1 MTGAVDLLAGYGGRK
16 RVAEAFAAQ
25 NLSPNVAHALLAAR
39 SSLFGAGN
47 RRRLFSQ
54 FDDLF
59 REGGTAAIE
68 DLEAGIQNP
77 KAADSATPT
86 SYAVQ
91 LQSIKLRNWKV
102 FERARFDFPR
112 LMAGRPVVLIGG
124 KNGYG
129 KTSLLEAILFGLYG
143 QRALL
148 DVDRALWADGAQSG
162 SARAAH
168 YRQIIDRAFH
178 EPARARGEEV
188 AAVHL
193 SFETSNGPLE
203 VERRWYI
210 RTGGHSSDDDEVLTL
225 WAGESRDLVPV
236 PEGQDAHL
244 HYQEEIARRFMPA
257 SVAPFF
263 LFDGEQVKRLAERQ
277 LADQV
282 RLGVESVLGLHAW
295 RDTVADLR
303 DYAKDRGRGGILAED
318 HARLYAAADAI
329 DAEEAVTSEA
339 IAALEAQL
347 VPLRVRR
354 DNLLEKLGE
363 LGGGTFA
370 SMQEL
375 HERRHRLGQ
384 DLARHRAELARAASQ
399 SLPLALV
406 GECLLA
412 RLAKTLEADQAHR
425 APVDGLKTET
435 LEALL
440 SAIDDVE
447 PDLQALDRETLQAR
461 IRRGWSRLTE
471 QMSEG
476 NTRHH
481 YLDGRLR
488 QRVMERVGLRNTGV
502 SHVQNQFAS
511 MIRQQAAYDEVEA
524 TIRLRDV
531 HDRSQLELRE
541 DLKAITDQIDG
552 LERQRRTLDRTLGRL
567 KNQGMQIA
575 DKLKAR
581 RNSRKISEPSQ
592 RRAEAALQAARKLE
606 QVIKQIAPICFESFA
621 EAVSRAYRALA
632 HKTVVDHVT
641 IDPQGAVSLIN
652 RHRRIVHNFDLSAGE
667 SQVFA
672 MALIAAVAD
681 TARCPMPLVIDT
693 PLGRLDPD
701 HRERVLEF
709 FTTQP
714 RQTILLSQPDEIHGR
729 YLAQIKDRIAAHYR
743 LDHEGGAD
751 GLGSS
756 VACEG
761 YFPGMA
767 A

>member
-1 MTGAVDLLAGYGGRK
+1 MTSAVDLLAEYGGRQ

-25 NLSPNVAHALLAAR
+25 NLSPDFVHALLAAR

-47 RRRLFSQ
+47 RRRLFGQ
-54 FDDLF
+54 FDDLL
-59 REGGTAAIE
+59 RHDGPADTG
-68 DLEAGIQNP
+68 DLDAGIRHLQ
-77 KAADSATPT
+77 AADSPTPT
-86 SYAVQ
+86 PCAVQ
-91 LQSIKLRNWKV
+91 LRSIKLRNWKV
-102 FERARFDFPR
+102 YEHAQFDFPR
-112 LMAGRPVVLIGG
+112 FMTGRPVVLVGG

-143 QRALL
+143 QGALL
-148 DVDRALWADGAQSG
+148 NVDRALRIDGGQSG
-162 SARAAH
+162 SVRARQ
-168 YRQIIDRAFH
+168 YRQIIDRIFH
-178 EPARARGEEV
+178 EPARARGDEV

-210 RTGGHSSDDDEVLTL
+210 RTGGQTSDDDEVLTL
-225 WAGESRDLVPV
+225 WTGESRDLVPV
-236 PEGQDAHL
+236 PEGQNPQL
-244 HYQEEIARRFMPA
+244 HYQEEIARRFTPA

-303 DYAKDRGRGGILAED
+303 DYAKDRGRGGGLAED
-318 HARLYAAADAI
+318 HTRLYAAADVI
-329 DAEEAVTSEA
+329 DAEEAVTSET

-347 VPLRVRR
+347 VRLRMRR

-363 LGGGTFA
+363 LSGGTFA
-370 SMQEL
+370 SMREL

-384 DLARHRAELARAASQ
+384 DLARHRSELARAASQ

-406 GECLLA
+406 GEGLLA
-412 RLAKTLEADQAHR
+412 RLAKTLEAEQAHR
-425 APVDGLKTET
+425 APVDGLKPET

-440 SAIDDVE
+440 SAIDDIE
-447 PDLQALDRETLQAR
+447 PHLQALDRETLQAR
-461 IRRGWSRLTE
+461 IRSGWAKLTE
-471 QMSEG
+471 QMAEG
-476 NTRHH
+476 DTRHH
-481 YLDGRLR
+481 YLDARLR
-488 QRVMERVGLRNTGV
+488 QRVIERMGLRDTGV
-502 SHVQNQFAS
+502 SHVQNQLES
-511 MIRQQAAYDEVEA
+511 VIRQQAAHDEVEA
-524 TIRLRDV
+524 TISQRDA
-531 HDRSQLELRE
+531 HDRSQLEMRE
-541 DLKAITDQIDG
+541 ELKAISDQIVG

-567 KNQGMQIA
+567 KNQGMQVA
-575 DKLKAR
+575 EKLKAR
-581 RNSRKISEPSQ
+581 RNSRRSSEPNQ
-592 RRAEAALQAARKLE
+592 RRADVALQAARKLE
-606 QVIKQIAPICFESFA
+606 QVIKQILPVCFESFA
-621 EAVSRAYRALA
+621 EAVSLAYRTLA
-632 HKTVVDHVT
+632 HKTVVDHVA

-652 RHRRIVHNFDLSAGE
+652 RHRRIIPDFELSAGE
-667 SQVFA
+667 SQIFA
-672 MALIAAVAD
+672 MALIAAVA
-681 TARCPMPLVIDT
+681 TAARCPMPLVIDT

-743 LDHEGGAD
+743 LDHVESAD

>member
-1 MTGAVDLLAGYGGRK
+1 M
-16 RVAEAFAAQ
+16 
-25 NLSPNVAHALLAAR
+25 
-39 SSLFGAGN
+39 
-47 RRRLFSQ
+47 
-54 FDDLF
+54 
-59 REGGTAAIE
+59 
-68 DLEAGIQNP
+68 
-77 KAADSATPT
+77 
-86 SYAVQ
+86 
-91 LQSIKLRNWKV
+91 
-102 FERARFDFPR
+102 
-112 LMAGRPVVLIGG
+112 
-124 KNGYG
+124 
-129 KTSLLEAILFGLYG
+129 
-143 QRALL
+143 
-148 DVDRALWADGAQSG
+148 
-162 SARAAH
+162 
-168 YRQIIDRAFH
+168 
-178 EPARARGEEV
+178 
-188 AAVHL
+188 HL

-210 RTGGHSSDDDEVLTL
+210 RTGGYPSDDDEVLTL
-225 WAGESRDLVPV
+225 WAGESHELVPV
-236 PEGQDAHL
+236 PEGRDPHL

-257 SVAPFF
+257 GVAPFF
-263 LFDGEQVKRLAERQ
+263 LFDGEQVMRLADRQ
-277 LADQV
+277 LSDQV

-303 DYAKDRGRGGILAED
+303 DYARDRGRGSVLAED
-318 HARLYAAADAI
+318 HARLNAEADAI
-329 DAEEAVTSEA
+329 EAEEAVTSEA

-347 VPLRVRR
+347 IPLRIRR

-370 SMQEL
+370 SMREL

-384 DLARHRAELARAASQ
+384 DLARHRAELTRAAGQ

-406 GECLLA
+406 GERLLA
-412 RLAKTLEADQAHR
+412 RLARTLEAEQAHR
-425 APVDGLKTET
+425 APVDGLRAET

-447 PDLQALDRETLQAR
+447 PGLRDSDRETLQAR
-461 IRRGWSRLTE
+461 IRKGWARLTE
-471 QMSEG
+471 QMTEDD
-476 NTRHH
+476 TRHH

-488 QRVMERVGLRNTGV
+488 QCVKERAGLHNTAV
-502 SHVQNQFAS
+502 SQVQNRLAS
-511 MIRQQAAYDEVEA
+511 LVRQQAAYGEVEA
-524 TIRLRDV
+524 TIRLRDAQ
-531 HDRSQLELRE
+531 DRGQLELRE
-541 DLKAITDQIDG
+541 NLKAVTDQIAD
-552 LERQRRTLDRTLGRL
+552 LERQRQTLDRTLGRL
-567 KNQGMQIA
+567 KNQGLQIA
-575 DKLKAR
+575 DKLKTR
-581 RNSRKISEPSQ
+581 RNSRRTSEPS
-592 RRAEAALQAARKLE
+592 RRQAEAALQAAWKLE
-606 QVIKQIAPICFESFA
+606 QVIKHVSPICFESFA

-632 HKTVVDHVT
+632 HKTVVDYVT
-641 IDPQGAVSLIN
+641 IDPQGAVSLSD

-667 SQVFA
+667 NQIFA

-681 TARCPMPLVIDT
+681 MARCPMPLVIDT

-743 LDHEGGAD
+743 LDHEGSAN

>member
-1 MTGAVDLLAGYGGRK
+1 MTSAVDLLAEYGGRQ
-16 RVAEAFAAQ
+16 RVAEAFVAQ
-25 NLSPNVAHALLAAR
+25 NLSPDFAQALLAAR

-47 RRRLFSQ
+47 RRRLFGQ
-54 FDDLF
+54 FDDLL
-59 REGGTAAIE
+59 RDDGPADIGS
-68 DLEAGIQNP
+68 LEAGIP
-77 KAADSATPT
+77 DSKAADSPAPAT
-86 SYAVQ
+86 YAVQ
-91 LQSIKLRNWKV
+91 LRSIKLRNWKV
-102 FERARFDFPR
+102 FERARFDFPSF
-112 LMAGRPVVLIGG
+112 LAERPVVLIGG

-143 QRALL
+143 QGALL
-148 DVDRALWADGAQSG
+148 NVDRALRFGGGQSG
-162 SARAAH
+162 SVRAKQ
-168 YRQIIDRAFH
+168 YRQIIDRIFH
-178 EPARARGEEV
+178 EPARTRGDEV

-203 VERRWYI
+203 VERRWYM
-210 RTGGHSSDDDEVLTL
+210 RTGGHSTDDDEVLTL

-236 PEGQDAHL
+236 PEGVDSHL
-244 HYQEEIARRFMPA
+244 HYQEEIARRFTPA

-282 RLGVESVLGLHAW
+282 RLGVESILGLHVW

-303 DYAKDRGRGGILAED
+303 DYAKDRGYGGALAED

-329 DAEEAVTSEA
+329 DAEETVTSEA
-339 IAALEAQL
+339 IATLEAQL
-347 VPLRVRR
+347 GRLRMRR

-363 LGGGTFA
+363 LSGGTFS

-375 HERRHRLGQ
+375 HERRHRLDQ
-384 DLARHRAELARAASQ
+384 DLAQHRAELARAASQ

-406 GECLLA
+406 GEDLLA
-412 RLAKTLEADQAHR
+412 RLAKTLEAEQAHR
-425 APVDGLKTET
+425 APVDGLKPET

-440 SAIDDVE
+440 AAIDDIE

-461 IRRGWSRLTE
+461 IRSGWAKLTE
-471 QMSEG
+471 KMAEG
-476 NTRHH
+476 DTRHH

-488 QRVMERVGLRNTGV
+488 QRVMERMGLRDTGV
-502 SHVQNQFAS
+502 SHVQNQLVS
-511 MIRQQAAYDEVEA
+511 LIRQQAAYDEVEA
-524 TIRLRDV
+524 TISQRDA
-531 HDRSQLELRE
+531 HDRAQLEMRE
-541 DLKAITDQIDG
+541 ELKAISAQIDG

-567 KNQGMQIA
+567 RNQGLQVA
-575 DKLKAR
+575 DKLKTR
-581 RNSRKISEPSQ
+581 RNSRRISEPNQ
-592 RRAEAALQAARKLE
+592 RRADAALQAARKLE
-606 QVIKQIAPICFESFA
+606 QVIKQIVPICFESFA
-621 EAVSRAYRALA
+621 ETVSLAYRALA
-632 HKTVVDHVT
+632 HKTAVDNVA
-641 IDPQGAVSLIN
+641 IDPQGTVSLIN
-652 RHRRIVHNFDLSAGE
+652 RHRHIVHDFDLSAGE
-667 SQVFA
+667 SQIFA
-672 MALIAAVAD
+672 MALIAAVASA
-681 TARCPMPLVIDT
+681 ARCPMPLVIDT
-693 PLGRLDPD
+693 PLGRLDSD

-743 LDHEGGAD
+743 LDHVAGAD

>member
-1 MTGAVDLLAGYGGRK
+1 MKGAVDSLDGYGGRD

-25 NLSPNVAHALLAAR
+25 NLSPDLARALLAAR

-47 RRRLFSQ
+47 RRRLFAQ
-54 FDDLF
+54 FDDLL
-59 REGGTAAIE
+59 RDGGHAAIG
-68 DLEAGIQNP
+68 DLEAGIQDP
-77 KAADSATPT
+77 KAADSAAPA
-86 SYAVQ
+86 SSAVQ
-91 LQSIKLRNWKV
+91 LRSIKLRNWKV

-112 LMAGRPVVLIGG
+112 LVTGRPVVLIGG

-148 DVDRALWADGAQSG
+148 DVDRALRTDGG
-162 SARAAH
+162 HSARVAH
-168 YRQIIDRAFH
+168 YRRIIERAFH

-210 RTGGHSSDDDEVLTL
+210 RTGGHPSDDDEVLTL
-225 WAGESRDLVPV
+225 WAGESHELVPV
-236 PEGQDAHL
+236 PEGQDPHL

-257 SVAPFF
+257 GVAPFF
-263 LFDGEQVKRLAERQ
+263 LFDGEQVMRLAERQ
-277 LADQV
+277 LSDQV

-303 DYAKDRGRGGILAED
+303 DYARDRGRGSVLAED
-318 HARLYAAADAI
+318 HARLNAEADAI
-329 DAEEAVTSEA
+329 EAEEAATSEA

-347 VPLRVRR
+347 IPLRIRR

-370 SMQEL
+370 SMREL

-384 DLARHRAELARAASQ
+384 DLARHSAELTRAAGQ
-399 SLPLALV
+399 SLPLVLV
-406 GECLLA
+406 GERLLA
-412 RLAKTLEADQAHR
+412 RLVRTLEAEQAHR
-425 APVDGLKTET
+425 APVDGLRAET

-447 PDLQALDRETLQAR
+447 PGLQDSDRETLQAR
-461 IRRGWSRLTE
+461 IRKGWARLTE
-471 QMSEG
+471 QMTEG
-476 NTRHH
+476 DTRHH

-488 QRVMERVGLRNTGV
+488 QCVKERTGLHNTAV
-502 SHVQNQFAS
+502 SQVQNRLAS
-511 MIRQQAAYDEVEA
+511 LVRQQAAYGEVEA
-524 TIRLRDV
+524 TIRLRDA
-531 HDRSQLELRE
+531 HDRGQLELRE
-541 DLKAITDQIDG
+541 NLKAVTDQIAG
-552 LERQRRTLDRTLGRL
+552 LERQRQTLDRTLGRL
-567 KNQGMQIA
+567 KNQGLQIA
-575 DKLKAR
+575 DKLKTQRTSR
-581 RNSRKISEPSQ
+581 RTSEPS
-592 RRAEAALQAARKLE
+592 RRQAEAALQAAWKLE
-606 QVIKQIAPICFESFA
+606 QVIKHVSPICFESFA

-632 HKTVVDHVT
+632 HKTVVDYVT
-641 IDPQGAVSLIN
+641 IDPQGAVSLSD
-652 RHRRIVHNFDLSAGE
+652 RHRRIVPNFDLSAGE
-667 SQVFA
+667 NQIFA

-743 LDHEGGAD
+743 LDHEGSAD

>member
-1 MTGAVDLLAGYGGRK
+1 MIGAVDLLAGCDGHK

-25 NLSPNVAHALLAAR
+25 SLSPDLAHALLAAR

-47 RRRLFSQ
+47 RRRLFGQ
-54 FDDLF
+54 FDALLCD
-59 REGGTAAIE
+59 GGPAAIG
-68 DLEAGIQNP
+68 DLEAGIQDPN
-77 KAADSATPT
+77 AADSTAPA
-86 SYAVQ
+86 SHAVQ
-91 LQSIKLRNWKV
+91 LQSINLRNWKV
-102 FERARFDFPR
+102 FERVRFDFPP
-112 LMAGRPVVLIGG
+112 LVTGRPVVLIGA

-148 DVDRALWADGAQSG
+148 DVDRTLWTGGGQSG
-162 SARAAH
+162 STRATH
-168 YRQIIDRAFH
+168 YRHIIDRAFH

-188 AAVHL
+188 ATVHL

-225 WAGESRDLVPV
+225 WAGESRELVPV
-236 PEGQDAHL
+236 PEGQNPHF

-303 DYAKDRGRGGILAED
+303 DYAKDRGRGGVLAED

-329 DAEEAVTSEA
+329 DAEEAVASEA
-339 IAALEAQL
+339 ISALEAQL
-347 VPLRVRR
+347 VPLRIQR

-363 LGGGTFA
+363 LSGGTFA

-406 GECLLA
+406 GESLLA
-412 RLAKTLEADQAHR
+412 RLAKTLEAEQAHR
-425 APVDGLKTET
+425 APVDGLKPET

-440 SAIDDVE
+440 SAIDDID
-447 PDLQALDRETLQAR
+447 PHLQALDRETLQAC
-461 IRRGWSRLTE
+461 IRSGWAKLTE
-471 QMSEG
+471 QMAEG
-476 NTRHH
+476 DTRHH

-488 QRVMERVGLRNTGV
+488 QRVMERIELRDTAT
-502 SHVQNQFAS
+502 SHVQNQFTS
-511 MIRQQAAYDEVEA
+511 MIRQQSAYDEVEA
-524 TIRLRDV
+524 TIRLRDA
-531 HDRSQLELRE
+531 HDRNQLELRQ
-541 DLKAITDQIDG
+541 DLKAITEQIAG
-552 LERQRRTLDRTLGRL
+552 LEWQCRTLDRTLGRL
-567 KNQGMQIA
+567 KNQGLQIA
-575 DKLKAR
+575 DRLKAR
-581 RNSRKISEPSQ
+581 RYSRRISEPSQ
-592 RRAEAALQAARKLE
+592 HRAEAAMQAARKLE

-641 IDPQGAVSLIN
+641 IDPQGAVSLVN
-652 RHRRIVHNFDLSAGE
+652 RHRHIVHDFDLSAGE

-714 RQTILLSQPDEIHGR
+714 RQTIILSQPDEIHGR
-729 YLAQIKDRIAAHYR
+729 YLTQIKDRIAAHYR
-743 LDHEGGAD
+743 LDHDGGAD

-756 VACEG
+756 VAREG